1 MLASITNWTIGFF
14 VSSLIL
20 TSSGSIIPV
29 ENKTKSDS
37 QEVVIEPAKKKTYTR
52 YYSVL
57 TTPGNWTWTD
67 QEPENMECGPNPE
80 TFCFIDSDVV
90 PLDNDV
96 PSDEHIDAY
105 GPENSSYQ

>member
-1 MLASITNWTIGFF
+1 MFASIINGTIGVFI
-14 VSSLIL
+14 SSLVL
-20 TSSGSIIPV
+20 VSSGSLVPV

-37 QEVVIEPAKKKTYTR
+37 QEVTVEPVKEKTYTR

-67 QEPENMECGPNPE
+67 EEPENMNCGTNPE
-80 TFCFIDSDVV
+80 TFCYIDSDVV

>member
-37 QEVVIEPAKKKTYTR
+37 QEIAVEPVKKAYTR

-67 QEPENMECGPNPE
+67 EEPENMECGPNPE

-90 PLDNDV
+90 PQDNDV
-96 PSDEHIDAY
+96 PSDDHIDAY